1 MPLTPLQQE
10 ILAVLARTPA
20 AGRYL
25 AGGSALHSLPHSTRF
40 SHDLDLF
47 HDELEQ
53 VARAF
58 EEDSETLRGE
68 GFEVEL
74 ILSQPGHIRALVRRG
89 EETTR
94 VDWARDSSWRFM
106 PLVQDRL
113 GGWMLDPVDLA
124 TNKVLVLAGRDEPRD
139 FVDLLFATET
149 ILPLGPLVW
158 AAAGKDPGFTPLSLL
173 EQLKRRGRYRE
184 EDLRRLDLA
193 TPLDL
198 REMKQRWLRALEEAE
213 RFIASR
219 PPGEA
224 GCLYYS
230 PARGRFIQPEANL
243 DLNAQGVVPHF
254 GRPGGVL
261 PHPADPNVNA

>member
-10 ILAVLARTPA
+10 ILSVLARGPV

-47 HDELEQ
+47 HDEVEQ

-58 EEDSETLRGE
+58 DEDSRALARE
-68 GFEVEL
+68 GFEVKL
-74 ILSQPGHIRALVRRG
+74 LLSQPGHIRALVRRG
-89 EETTR
+89 EESTR

-106 PLVQDRL
+106 PLVQDRQ
-113 GGWMLDPVDLA
+113 GGWMLDPIDLA

-139 FVDLLFATET
+139 FVDILFATET

-158 AAAGKDPGFTPLSLL
+158 AAAGKDPGFSPLSLL
-173 EQLKRRGRYRE
+173 EQLKRRGRYHE

-193 TPLDL
+193 VPLDL
-198 REMKQRWLRALEEAE
+198 PDLKNRWLRSLEEAE
-213 RFIASR
+213 AFILSR

-230 PARGRFIQPEANL
+230 PDLGRFVQPEAGR
-243 DLNAQGVVPHF
+243 DLSAQGLVPHF

-261 PHPADPNVNA
+261 PRPTDQRLEG